1 MDRAQKTQE
10 INELRERFDRM
21 ASAVVTDFR
30 GMDVETLNSLR
41 NKFREA
47 SVEYKVVKN
56 TLVKKALADK
66 DFIGKLDGFLHGPS
80 AVAWSYE
87 DPAAAAKVAIKFV
100 KDHKKLA
107 LKCAI
112 VDGKVL
118 DERGV
123 ESLSKLPGKNELRGK
138 LLATFLA
145 PATEFVR
152 LMAAAPTNF
161 LYVMQARK
169 RNLEEQ

>member
-30 GMDVETLNSLR
+30 GLDVETINNLR
-41 NKFREA
+41 RKFRAA
-47 SVEYKVVKN
+47 SIEYKVVKN
-56 TLVKKALADK
+56 TLVKKALEDK
-66 DFIGKLDGFLHGPS
+66 DYVETLGTYLHGPS

-87 DPAAAAKVAIKFV
+87 DPGAPAKVVLDFA
-100 KDHKKLA
+100 KDNKKLQV
-107 LKCAI
+107 KCAI
-112 VDGKVL
+112 LDGKVL
-118 DERGV
+118 DEKGV
-123 ESLSKLPGKNELRGK
+123 ENLSKLPSKDQLRGK
-138 LLATFLA
+138 LLATFMA

-161 LYVMQARK
+161 LYVMEARK
-169 RNLEEQ
+169 RKLEEQ

>member
-10 INELRERFDRM
+10 IGELRDRFDRM

-30 GMDVETLNSLR
+30 GLDVESINILR
-41 NKFREA
+41 GKFRQAE
-47 SVEYKVVKN
+47 VEYKVVKN

-66 DFIGKLDGFLHGPS
+66 DFIESLSGYLRGPS

-87 DPAAAAKVAIKFV
+87 DPSAPAKVAIDFA
-100 KDHKKLA
+100 KDHKKLQV
-107 LKCAI
+107 KCAI

-118 DERGV
+118 DEKGV
-123 ESLSKLPGKNELRGK
+123 EGLSKLPSKDELRGK
-138 LLATFLA
+138 LLATFMA

-152 LMAAAPTNF
+152 LVAAAPTNF

-169 RNLEEQ
+169 RSLEEQ

>member
-30 GMDVETLNSLR
+30 GLDVETLNNLR
-41 NKFREA
+41 RKFRA
-47 SVEYKVVKN
+47 AAIEYKVVKN
-56 TLVKKALADK
+56 TLVKKALEDK
-66 DFIGKLDGFLHGPS
+66 DYVETLGGYLHGPS

-87 DPAAAAKVAIKFV
+87 DPAAPAKVALDFA
-100 KDHKKLA
+100 KDNKKLQV
-107 LKCAI
+107 KCAI
-112 VDGKVL
+112 LEGKVL
-118 DERGV
+118 DEKGV
-123 ESLSKLPGKNELRGK
+123 ENLSKLPSKDQLRGK
-138 LLATFLA
+138 LLATFMA

-161 LYVMQARK
+161 LYVMEARK
-169 RNLEEQ
+169 RKLEEQ